1 MDFSRQEYWSGLP
14 FLSPGDCPSVQFSP
28 VAHCVRL
35 FATPWIAARQASLSI
50 TNFQIL
56 SDQTWVSRIAGRF
69 FIVWA
74 AREAHE
80 APKSESKPALREEAM
95 PDVWE
100 EVVHDMLKGMLRGS
114 NPYPLILLL
123 YLPLYYSLVG
133 N

>member
-1 MDFSRQEYWSGLP
+1 MGYHSFLQGIVPQFS
-14 FLSPGDCPSVQFSP
+14 SVQSLS
-28 VAHCVRL
+28 CVRL

-50 TNFQIL
+50 TNSQIL

-69 FIVWA
+69 VIVWA

-80 APKSESKPALREEAM
+80 APKSESKPALREEEM

-100 EVVHDMLKGMLRGS
+100 EVIHDMLKGMLRGS

>member
-1 MDFSRQEYWSGLP
+1 MGYHSFLQGIVPQFS
-14 FLSPGDCPSVQFSP
+14 SVQSLS
-28 VAHCVRL
+28 CVRL

-50 TNFQIL
+50 TNSRIL

-74 AREAHE
+74 VREAHE
-80 APKSESKPALREEAM
+80 APKSESKPALREEEM

-100 EVVHDMLKGMLRGS
+100 EVIHDMLKGMLRGS

>member
-1 MDFSRQEYWSGLP
+1 MGYHSFLQGIVPQFS
-14 FLSPGDCPSVQFSP
+14 SVQSLS
-28 VAHCVRL
+28 CVRL

-50 TNFQIL
+50 TNSQIL
-56 SDQTWVSRIAGRF
+56 SVQTWVSRIAGRF

-80 APKSESKPALREEAM
+80 APKSESKPALREEEM

-100 EVVHDMLKGMLRGS
+100 EVIHDMLKGMLRGS